1 MMKIKNVD
9 NTLENIDT
17 TILKSLSLL
26 DDSNLYISIVF
37 ILFLYNTCIFKNI
50 NNLVSEYYEYPTIR
64 VIVLLLIIYIARK
77 SCLIAILLAISF
89 IISLNYKSI
98 MENFEPLS
106 GNNQENQE
114 NQEDEVKESFKS
126 KIPPIP
132 AIPAIPNNV
141 KERFNNKEEQLLD
154 TCINNFPQKNEKV
167 GESLCDSVSTFENS
181 YTTQGL
187 DILSGFDK
195 NQSGYSLDE
204 N

>member
-1 MMKIKNVD
+1 
-9 NTLENIDT
+9 
-17 TILKSLSLL
+17 
-26 DDSNLYISIVF
+26 
-37 ILFLYNTCIFKNI
+37 
-50 NNLVSEYYEYPTIR
+50 
-64 VIVLLLIIYIARK
+64 
-77 SCLIAILLAISF
+77 
-89 IISLNYKSI
+89 